1 MNSAAANGS
10 FADAT
15 PSIKNGGGD
24 VTIEGDT
31 TNEKGID
38 LSGSPMPEGCS
49 TPEIHRRST
58 VISGRTTNRAG
69 FVGQSARAS
78 SAIYAGRHFRSAMLV
93 KFWPSL
99 QRQRKKAA
107 LRGAAEI

>member
-38 LSGSPMPEGCS
+38 LSGSAYAGSALNAGDTQTLNGHFGPYDQRSWICGPIRAGQLGDL
-49 TPEIHRRST
+49 RRST
-58 VISGRTTNRAG
+58 LPFGDVSEILAVASTATKKSRA
-69 FVGQSARAS
+69 AR
-78 SAIYAGRHFRSAMLV
+78 
-93 KFWPSL
+93 
-99 QRQRKKAA
+99 
-107 LRGAAEI
+107 RG